1 MVKRLPNPEAKTKYK
16 MIKMQNNNY
25 AIVMISYFLPKK
37 SVKKKRKNKI
47 LKKIK
52 IRKTNGVKQ
61 AKCKIIKISS
71 IKRRK
76 L

>member
-16 MIKMQNNNY
+16 MIKMQNHNY

-52 IRKTNGVKQ
+52 IRKTNGVK
-61 AKCKIIKISS
+61 
-71 IKRRK
+71 
-76 L
+76 